1 MQLDFSVSFL
11 PRSFIN
17 LALTGNKIYNTL
29 LGDKNPSRTSGS
41 SSFQQHRPLYLRRH
55 CDLISTRFD
64 RCDRYRVDIYD
75 PERVVLVCYGIVS
88 AGLLQRD
95 GLEAGELE
103 TVGGEKE
110 DRGRGLKP

>member
-1 MQLDFSVSFL
+1 M
-11 PRSFIN
+11 
-17 LALTGNKIYNTL
+17 
-29 LGDKNPSRTSGS
+29 
-41 SSFQQHRPLYLRRH
+41 
-55 CDLISTRFD
+55 DL
-64 RCDRYRVDIYD
+64 YD
-75 PERVVLVCYGIVS
+75 PERIVLACYGIVS